1 MPICLKTIAGKSQA
15 GNCFDHL
22 GSSFERLKKFRVF
35 LRNRNPDGEDDA
47 WCYTVDPNVRWESC
61 GIPDCEEF
69 TPTNTNCG
77 TASRLQADYRGTHN
91 VTVSGLTCQRWDE
104 QSPHEHTV
112 TPVEVPSAGLE
123 ENYCR

>member
-1 MPICLKTIAGKSQA
+1 MPTCLKTIAGKSQA
-15 GNCFDHL
+15 VILFDKSWILVRKSH
-22 GSSFERLKKFRVF
+22 KFRV

-61 GIPDCEEF
+61 GIPDCEGF

-112 TPVEVPSAGLE
+112 TPVELPNAGLE